1 MKTSKELLVQA
12 KIIPRLRLGEKT
24 DHGVKGTGPHT
35 VKIVED
41 KLQQGKDPQTGE
53 IRPIVR
59 YTFEENGELKRYD
72 VPVKDKA
79 GELHYLIQ
87 RLSDVEEGQ
96 EIVLEM
102 KKRGVKN
109 YVDVTTTDGTPIGD
123 AEETLPAPEEED
135 VIEA

>member
-12 KIIPRLRLGEKT
+12 KIIPRLRLGNKT
-24 DHGVKGTGPHT
+24 DHGVVSTGPHT
-35 VKIVED
+35 VKMIED
-41 KLQQGKDPQTGE
+41 KLMNGKDPQTGD

-59 YTFEENGELKRYD
+59 YIFEENGEPRRYD

-79 GELHYLIQ
+79 GELHYLVQ
-87 RLSDVEEGQ
+87 RLAEVEEGQ

-109 YVDVTTTDGTPIGD
+109 YVDVLTPEGTPIGN
-123 AEETLPAPEEED
+123 AEENLPAPEDEEE
-135 VIEA
+135 VIE